1 MLKKASELLEKD
13 GIILYMV
20 CSFLKI
26 ETENQISK
34 FLDKHNNFR
43 LNEFRI
49 LDKKI
54 DYTNLIKEKFMFTLP
69 NKILNNTIDGYF
81 AAFLSKL

>member
-1 MLKKASELLEKD
+1 
-13 GIILYMV
+13 MV